1 MEDLVQSMGHH
12 PIPVASGEAA
22 LEAIEKS
29 KPDIILLD
37 IVLPGLDDYEVLQ
50 QLKQCPILCG
60 IPVIMITALGETES
74 VVKCI
79 QLGAEDYITKPFT
92 IPLLKARISSVLE
105 KQQASLHAEQLG
117 RYTLDEKIGEGGMA
131 EVYLAHHAL
140 LRRPTAVK
148 VLRREMLNEENLALF
163 EREVQITSKLTHPNT
178 IVIFDYGRTPD
189 CCFYYAMEFLDGI
202 SLQTLVENFGPVPEE
217 RVIHILKQVCGSLA
231 EAHSNDLIH
240 RDIKPA
246 NIMLCDRGG
255 EFGVVKVLDFGI
267 VQTMTKDTNALEPDY
282 VMGTPVYMPPEA
294 LQKGNDLDGRSDLY
308 SLALVGVFLLTG
320 KDLFKKDDLEKTI
333 DAQINESPVALSVIM
348 GNKVSPDF
356 DQLILSCLEKYMAER
371 PASARD
377 LYEALERCQPS
388 QDWTR
393 TRAEEWWKEQDK
405 RRSALPSDENSLESS
420 MRTLSIDLMSPRTQK
435 LLDRS
440 T

>member
-1 MEDLVQSMGHH
+1 
-12 PIPVASGEAA
+12 
-22 LEAIEKS
+22 
-29 KPDIILLD
+29 
-37 IVLPGLDDYEVLQ
+37 
-50 QLKQCPILCG
+50 
-60 IPVIMITALGETES
+60 
-74 VVKCI
+74 
-79 QLGAEDYITKPFT
+79 
-92 IPLLKARISSVLE
+92 
-105 KQQASLHAEQLG
+105 
-117 RYTLDEKIGEGGMA
+117 
-131 EVYLAHHAL
+131 
-140 LRRPTAVK
+140 
-148 VLRREMLNEENLALF
+148 
-163 EREVQITSKLTHPNT
+163 
-178 IVIFDYGRTPD
+178 
-189 CCFYYAMEFLDGI
+189 
-202 SLQTLVENFGPVPEE
+202 
-217 RVIHILKQVCGSLA
+217 
-231 EAHSNDLIH
+231 
-240 RDIKPA
+240 
-246 NIMLCDRGG
+246 
-255 EFGVVKVLDFGI
+255 
-267 VQTMTKDTNALEPDY
+267 MTKDTNALEPDY

-356 DQLILSCLEKYMAER
+356 DQLILSCLEKNMAER